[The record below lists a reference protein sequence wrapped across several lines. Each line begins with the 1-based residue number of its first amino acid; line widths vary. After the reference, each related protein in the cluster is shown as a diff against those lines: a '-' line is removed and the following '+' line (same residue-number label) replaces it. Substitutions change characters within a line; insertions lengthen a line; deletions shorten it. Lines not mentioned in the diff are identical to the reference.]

1 MKDILVAIDGS
12 KPSLRALEHAAKLA
26 KAIGAALTL
35 LVVRQFVVG
44 RRDVF
49 EVWSNEEVQNIL
61 ERAKEVVATAG
72 SPALTI
78 VEEESRDVA
87 FTIVDVAVKKGV
99 DMIVM
104 GASGMGTL
112 KAFVIGSVSAEVL
125 RKAACPVTIVH

>member
-12 KPSLRALEHAAKLA
+12 KPSLRALEHSAKLA

-44 RRDVF
+44 RQDVF

-61 ERAKEVVATAG
+61 ERAREVVANAG

-87 FTIVDVAVKKGV
+87 FTIVDIAIKRGV

-104 GASGMGTL
+104 GASGMGAL